1 MRSRPTQPAAKR
13 RQNLAQGGASAAGET
28 LGHPPNKDRA
38 RFSGRQNYCITF
50 LFIVAGLVFPLVLSC
65 SRSTTQNN
73 GSPSQSSEPEVR
85 SSADVVTL
93 AGTGTAMSSGNS
105 GEALVL
111 LNIEPGYHVNAN
123 PATYP
128 YLIATEVTADKVDGL
143 DVGKAIYPPAK
154 KQKFQFAD
162 EPLAVYEGQIEV
174 KLPLKVAS
182 KGSRSLHLKVRV
194 QACDHEKCFPPA
206 TLNTNVPVEV
216 K

>member
-1 MRSRPTQPAAKR
+1 LSFVAAIAPSFLHGCSKPAT
-13 RQNLAQGGASAAGET
+13 NQGSVT
-28 LGHPPNKDRA
+28 
-38 RFSGRQNYCITF
+38 
-50 LFIVAGLVFPLVLSC
+50 
-65 SRSTTQNN
+65 
-73 GSPSQSSEPEVR
+73 SQSSERQVR
-85 SSADVVTL
+85 SSADVVSL
-93 AGTGTAMSSGNS
+93 GGTGTAISGGND

-128 YLIATEVTADKVDGL
+128 YLIATEVTADKVEGL
-143 DVGKAIYPPAK
+143 DVGKVIYPPAK

-174 KLPLKVAS
+174 KLPFKVAG
-182 KGSRSLHLKVRV
+182 KGSRSLPLKVRV

-206 TLNTNVPVEV
+206 TLNASVSVEV